1 MRIATEFRWEMG
13 HRLPNHKGECK
24 NIHGHSYKMILEL
37 SGELDTKSGMIVDF
51 YDLGLI
57 VKPIVKKFDHSF
69 LVYKNDT
76 KLLNF
81 LTENKMKKVVT
92 DYYGTVENICNN
104 FIDLIVKGIKKSKL
118 DNIYS
123 ITVKIYET
131 PNSYAEMTKIIEN

>member
-24 NIHGHSYKMILEL
+24 NIHGHSYKMIIEL
-37 SGELDTKSGMIVDF
+37 SGELDAKSGMIVDF

-69 LVYKNDT
+69 LVYKKDT

-81 LTENKMKKVVT
+81 LAENKMKKVVT

>member
-1 MRIATEFRWEMG
+1 
-13 HRLPNHKGECK
+13 
-24 NIHGHSYKMILEL
+24 MIIEL
-37 SGELDTKSGMIVDF
+37 SGELDVKSGMIVDF

-69 LVYKNDT
+69 LVYKKDT

-81 LTENKMKKVVT
+81 LAENKMKKVVT

-118 DNIYS
+118 NNIYS

-131 PNSYAEMTKIIEN
+131 TNSYAEMTKIIEN

>member
-69 LVYKNDT
+69 LVYKKDT

-81 LTENKMKKVVT
+81 LAENKMKKVVT

-118 DNIYS
+118 NNIYS

>member
-24 NIHGHSYKMILEL
+24 NIHGHSYKMIIEL
-37 SGELDTKSGMIVDF
+37 SGELDVKSGMIVDF

-92 DYYGTVENICNN
+92 DYFGTVENICNN

-118 DNIYS
+118 NNIYS

>member
-81 LTENKMKKVVT
+81 LAENKMKKVVT

-118 DNIYS
+118 NNIYS

>member
-24 NIHGHSYKMILEL
+24 NIHGHSYKLIVEL
-37 SGELDTKSGMIVDF
+37 SGEINPKTGMIIDF

-57 VKPIVKKFDHSF
+57 VNPIIEKFDHSF
-69 LVYKNDT
+69 LVYKKDT

-92 DYYGTVENICNN
+92 GYYGTVENICNN

-118 DNIYS
+118 NNIYS
-123 ITVKIYET
+123 VTVKIYET
-131 PNSYAEMTKIIEN
+131 PNSYAEMTKIFEN

>member
-24 NIHGHSYKMILEL
+24 NIHGHSYKMIIEL
-37 SGELDTKSGMIVDF
+37 SGELDAKSGMIVDF

-69 LVYKNDT
+69 LVYKKDT

-81 LTENKMKKVVT
+81 LAENKMKKVVT

-118 DNIYS
+118 NNIYS

>member
-24 NIHGHSYKMILEL
+24 NIHGHSYKMIIEL
-37 SGELDTKSGMIVDF
+37 SGELDSKSGMIVDF

-69 LVYKNDT
+69 LVYKYDT

-92 DYYGTVENICNN
+92 DYYGTVENICNH

-118 DNIYS
+118 NNIYS

>member
-24 NIHGHSYKMILEL
+24 NIHGHSYKMIIEL
-37 SGELDTKSGMIVDF
+37 SGELDAKSGMIVDF

-76 KLLNF
+76 KLLYF

-118 DNIYS
+118 NNIYS

>member
-24 NIHGHSYKMILEL
+24 NIHGHSYKMIIEL
-37 SGELDTKSGMIVDF
+37 SGELDVKSGMIVDF

-81 LTENKMKKVVT
+81 LAENKMKKVVT

-104 FIDLIVKGIKKSKL
+104 FVDLIVKGIKKSKL
-118 DNIYS
+118 NNIYS

-131 PNSYAEMTKIIEN
+131 PNSYAEMTKLIEN

>member
-13 HRLPNHKGECK
+13 HRLPDHKGECK
-24 NIHGHSYKMILEL
+24 NIHGHSYKMIVEL
-37 SGELDTKSGMIVDF
+37 SGEIDSKNGMIIDF

-57 VKPIVKKFDHSF
+57 VKPIVKKFDHAF
-69 LVYKNDT
+69 LVNKKDL

-92 DYYGTVENICNN
+92 EYYGTVENICNN
-104 FIDLIVKGIKKSKL
+104 FTELIVRGIKRNKIN
-118 DNIYS
+118 NIYS

-131 PNSYAEMTKIIEN
+131 PNSYAELTKILMN

>member
-24 NIHGHSYKMILEL
+24 NIHGHSYKMIIEL
-37 SGELDTKSGMIVDF
+37 SGELDVKSGMIVDF

-92 DYYGTVENICNN
+92 DYFGTVENICNN